1 MKSEI
6 FKVVQEKTEEM
17 LNRIEDKLKLK
28 TEGVERKGIIEVTSE
43 NVCEMWLEELKW
55 NLCRVFDGKRTE
67 IWKTNLE

>member
-1 MKSEI
+1 MKPEI

-43 NVCEMWLEELKW
+43 NVCKMWLKELKG
-55 NLCRVFDGKRTE
+55 NLCHVFDGKRTE
-67 IWKTNLE
+67 IWNVSLK